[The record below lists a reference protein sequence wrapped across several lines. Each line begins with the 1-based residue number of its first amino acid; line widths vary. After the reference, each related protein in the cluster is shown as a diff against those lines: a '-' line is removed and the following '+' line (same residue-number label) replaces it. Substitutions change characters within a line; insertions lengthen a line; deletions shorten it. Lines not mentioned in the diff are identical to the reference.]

1 MPVIENTPGSR
12 LRALRKAAG
21 LSAVNVAA
29 QLGCATSAV
38 TNHENGINGIRAE
51 TAARYAELLGTTPQY
66 ILYGDGD
73 GLSGKTATAIRHP
86 GVALSTLANG
96 KARLE
101 MSVTLPFA
109 TALQILALIEEASK

>member
-12 LRALRKAAG
+12 LQALRKGAG
-21 LSAVNVAA
+21 LSAASLA
-29 QLGCATSAV
+29 ERLGCATSAV
-38 TNHENGINGIRAE
+38 SNHENGINGIRAE

-66 ILYGDGD
+66 ILYGDGEPA
-73 GLSGKTATAIRHP
+73 GKAAPTMRRP

-101 MSVTLPFA
+101 MSVTLPFV
-109 TALQILALIEEASK
+109 TALQILTLVEGVEQ